1 MPSSCKRQRTQSPN
15 DSAAMLTVSVDSY
28 PGLKAPLVSCSV
40 LPARSGFLGLE
51 SLLELGWL
59 EAAPAWQL
67 GTWLIAESEF
77 LLKSAIVLHT

>member
-40 LPARSGFLGLE
+40 LPALS
-51 SLLELGWL
+51 WL
-59 EAAPAWQL
+59 PRPR
-67 GTWLIAESEF
+67 
-77 LLKSAIVLHT
+77 KSAGTGLA